1 MCLLIVVVP
10 YVDRCVTRSKDEG
23 GRAGRQIAPLVSL
36 ELGTLDGGLEPPAS
50 RGLFEFSKSKL
61 GHVLRGYSHCRAAS
75 PSQRELCFTIVPHYR
90 VKYTAYI
97 HSSGAVRARYFTR

>member
-1 MCLLIVVVP
+1 VCLLIVVVP

-61 GHVLRGYSHCRAAS
+61 GHVLRARVILIAQSGKPQPKGTLFHNCSALPRKVHC
-75 PSQRELCFTIVPHYR
+75 V
-90 VKYTAYI
+90 YTLLWR
-97 HSSGAVRARYFTR
+97 G

>member
-61 GHVLRGYSHCRAAS
+61 GHVLRGYSHCTEGQAPAKGNFV
-75 PSQRELCFTIVPHYR
+75 SQLFRI
-90 VKYTAYI
+90 TA
-97 HSSGAVRARYFTR
+97 

>member
-50 RGLFEFSKSKL
+50 RGLFEFEVETRARPGVIL
-61 GHVLRGYSHCRAAS
+61 IDCRAAS

>member
-1 MCLLIVVVP
+1 VCLLIVVVP

-50 RGLFEFSKSKL
+50 RGLFEFE
-61 GHVLRGYSHCRAAS
+61 V
-75 PSQRELCFTIVPHYR
+75 ET
-90 VKYTAYI
+90 
-97 HSSGAVRARYFTR
+97 RARGVILSLIAERQAPAQGNFVSQLFRINA